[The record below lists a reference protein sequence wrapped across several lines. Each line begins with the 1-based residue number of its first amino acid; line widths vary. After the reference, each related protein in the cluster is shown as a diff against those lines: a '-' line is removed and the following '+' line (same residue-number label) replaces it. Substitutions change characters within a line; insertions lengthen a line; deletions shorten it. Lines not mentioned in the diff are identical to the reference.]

1 MDVYTTRWTPWR
13 TDYDSLPEPDGR
25 ATLVLAFAG
34 SAILDDPAPLKKLI
48 DRYPSAV
55 VAGCSTCGEI
65 VGETLS
71 DESFGLAIIR
81 FDAARV
87 IMAAEPISS
96 PDESFDVGGR
106 LATRLRLQEPTLK
119 AVLVLSDG
127 LIVNGSAV
135 AAGLVDG
142 TDRSVSIFGGLAGD
156 YERFE
161 RTWVLV
167 DREPRIGYVTAV
179 GLVGDSLTVRHGSQG
194 GWEEFGPVRRV
205 TRSEGNVLYKLDEE
219 PALELCKRYLG
230 DRADGL
236 PGTGLLFPLGIQAP
250 GTTRRT
256 VIRTVFSVDPAEQS
270 MTFTGDIPTGS
281 TAQLMT
287 SGLDRLVAGAGSAG
301 ADARGEV
308 SASDT
313 RGDVLALAVSCF
325 GRRLVLARH
334 TEDEL
339 EAVLSEL
346 APGTRMIGFY
356 SYGELA
362 PVEAGSCDLH
372 NQTMTVATIT
382 ELK

>member
-1 MDVYTTRWTPWR
+1 M
-13 TDYDSLPEPDGR
+13 
-25 ATLVLAFAG
+25 
-34 SAILDDPAPLKKLI
+34 
-48 DRYPSAV
+48 
-55 VAGCSTCGEI
+55 
-65 VGETLS
+65 
-71 DESFGLAIIR
+71 
-81 FDAARV
+81 
-87 IMAAEPISS
+87 
-96 PDESFDVGGR
+96 
-106 LATRLRLQEPTLK
+106 
-119 AVLVLSDG
+119 
-127 LIVNGSAV
+127 
-135 AAGLVDG
+135 
-142 TDRSVSIFGGLAGD
+142 
-156 YERFE
+156 
-161 RTWVLV
+161 
-167 DREPRIGYVTAV
+167 
-179 GLVGDSLTVRHGSQG
+179 
-194 GWEEFGPVRRV
+194 

-219 PALELCKRYLG
+219 PALELYKRYLG